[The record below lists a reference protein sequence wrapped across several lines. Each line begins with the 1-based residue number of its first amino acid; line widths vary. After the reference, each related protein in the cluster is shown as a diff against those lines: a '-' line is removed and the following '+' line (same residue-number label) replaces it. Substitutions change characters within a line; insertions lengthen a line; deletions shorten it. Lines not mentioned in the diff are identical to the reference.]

1 MQYWRVCVFVCV
13 AGSGLWR
20 ASENIMAAS
29 LARREIYC
37 HAHLKFIY
45 IVYTFVLIF
54 DTCLRIYTGGM
65 QIGVN
70 KMDVFPL
77 GYSFVFF
84 VYVEHVFGHS
94 CAFLLISGGRLR
106 YPYPIPINFIS
117 EKILIYTYIYIMS
130 RYTKNTKR
138 YTPDKTLIFSARA
151 GVRPKK
157 IR

>member
-1 MQYWRVCVFVCV
+1 
-13 AGSGLWR
+13 
-20 ASENIMAAS
+20 MAAS
-29 LARREIYC
+29 LARRDIYC

-151 GVRPKK
+151 GVRP
-157 IR
+157 IIYTNLVSNMFSC

>member
-1 MQYWRVCVFVCV
+1 
-13 AGSGLWR
+13 
-20 ASENIMAAS
+20 MAAS

-77 GYSFVFF
+77 VWGILLCFLYMSNMFLDI
-84 VYVEHVFGHS
+84 HVLF
-94 CAFLLISGGRLR
+94 
-106 YPYPIPINFIS
+106 Y
-117 EKILIYTYIYIMS
+117 
-130 RYTKNTKR
+130 
-138 YTPDKTLIFSARA
+138 
-151 GVRPKK
+151 
-157 IR
+157 

>member
-1 MQYWRVCVFVCV
+1 
-13 AGSGLWR
+13 
-20 ASENIMAAS
+20 MAAS

-77 GYSFVFF
+77 GYSFLFF

-106 YPYPIPINFIS
+106 YPYPIPINQFHIR
-117 EKILIYTYIYIMS
+117 KNLNIYIYIYIMS
-130 RYTKNTKR
+130 RYTKNTKKN
-138 YTPDKTLIFSARA
+138 TPQIKH
-151 GVRPKK
+151 
-157 IR
+157 

>member
-1 MQYWRVCVFVCV
+1 MFIHLSVSVIYISFIVTWHIYNMNNDNGCV
-13 AGSGLWR
+13 SGAPW
-20 ASENIMAAS
+20 NILS
-29 LARREIYC
+29 SCTLEIY
-37 HAHLKFIY
+37 IY

-54 DTCLRIYTGGM
+54 DTYLRIYTGGM

-117 EKILIYTYIYIMS
+117 EKILIYIYIYIMS
-130 RYTKNTKR
+130 
-138 YTPDKTLIFSARA
+138 PPPHI
-151 GVRPKK
+151 
-157 IR
+157 IWQ

>member
-1 MQYWRVCVFVCV
+1 
-13 AGSGLWR
+13 
-20 ASENIMAAS
+20 MAAS

-106 YPYPIPINFIS
+106 YPYPIPINQFHIR
-117 EKILIYTYIYIMS
+117 KNLNIYIYI
-130 RYTKNTKR
+130 YN
-138 YTPDKTLIFSARA
+138 
-151 GVRPKK
+151 V
-157 IR
+157 

>member
-1 MQYWRVCVFVCV
+1 MDCGEVVVKVPAVVNNCNIGVCVYLCV
-13 AGSGLWR
+13 LLWPLLLWR

-29 LARREIYC
+29 LARRDIYC
-37 HAHLKFIY
+37 HA
-45 IVYTFVLIF
+45 VTYTFVLIF
-54 DTCLRIYTGGM
+54 DTCLHIYTGGM
-65 QIGVN
+65 PIGVN

-117 EKILIYTYIYIMS
+117 EKILIYTYIYI
-130 RYTKNTKR
+130 YN
-138 YTPDKTLIFSARA
+138 
-151 GVRPKK
+151 V
-157 IR
+157 

>member
-1 MQYWRVCVFVCV
+1 
-13 AGSGLWR
+13 
-20 ASENIMAAS
+20 MAAS

-117 EKILIYTYIYIMS
+117 EKILIYTYIYI
-130 RYTKNTKR
+130 YN
-138 YTPDKTLIFSARA
+138 
-151 GVRPKK
+151 V
-157 IR
+157 